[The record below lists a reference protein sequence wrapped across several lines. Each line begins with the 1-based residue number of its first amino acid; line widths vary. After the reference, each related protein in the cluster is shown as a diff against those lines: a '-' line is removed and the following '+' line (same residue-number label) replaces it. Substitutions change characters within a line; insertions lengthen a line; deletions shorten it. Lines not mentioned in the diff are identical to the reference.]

1 MEFRLKNWLCAA
13 LVLTLFPLLHADDAE
28 KPSDEQRA
36 AHLARMKKLA
46 GSIKL
51 LANPRR
57 TDSAVKLLP
66 DPVLR
71 YGDNTRQND
80 EATLWIWSDGGRP
93 SALLA
98 VEYYAKSTKGVGG
111 PQWLFEIASLS
122 TKPIAAEHEKDL
134 RWTGKGPGIVF
145 TRLDDTDPVNDKA
158 TRRLAQMKQLFR
170 RFTAH
175 EKEGTSGRIELRPLA
190 SPLHRYSDTDQNII
204 DGAIFAL
211 CNGTNPEVLLILEAQ
226 SRDGDAPAWHYALV
240 QMTGGIVVAE
250 LDGKEIWER
259 TEADPPAARD
269 NYVNG
274 WFAVEQKAE

>member
-1 MEFRLKNWLCAA
+1 MK
-13 LVLTLFPLLHADDAE
+13 LTLAKWLATVLILAVLPAVHADEAE
-28 KPSDEQRA
+28 KPADEQRA

-46 GSIKL
+46 GSIRL
-51 LANPRR
+51 LSNPRR
-57 TDSAVKLLP
+57 PDSTVKLLP

-80 EATLWIWSDGGRP
+80 EATLWIWSGGGRP
-93 SALLA
+93 SAILA

-122 TKPIAAEHEKDL
+122 TQPIAAEHEKDL
-134 RWTGKGPGIVF
+134 RWTGKGPGLVF
-145 TRLDDTDPVNDKA
+145 TRLDDADPVIDKA
-158 TRRLAQMKQLFR
+158 TRRLAQMKEIFR

-190 SPLHRYSDTDQNII
+190 SPLHRYSAPDQNIV

-211 CNGTNPEVLLILEAQ
+211 CNGTNPEVLVILEAQ
-226 SRDGDAPAWHYALV
+226 SRDDAAAAWHYALV
-240 QMTGGIVVAE
+240 QMTGGIVVAK
-250 LDGKEIWER
+250 LDDKQVWER
-259 TEADPPAARD
+259 GEADPPAVRD

-274 WFAVEQKAE
+274 WFAADKDK